1 MKYSTPTG
9 CGFKYSLVY
18 NSTSILSDISN
29 YDLKSA
35 HWRRGI
41 PNAFALILRG
51 NVGIGTTTPGYTLDV
66 NGTVKIWGE
75 LDMNSKKIT
84 NILNPTNNNDVAS
97 KSYVDTLISSLQT
110 QINNKVGYLDYLN
123 ISNEGWQDNVTYM
136 RADQRDGNIFMSAS
150 ESIPNVAFF
159 WKRFR
164 FHKL

>member
-1 MKYSTPTG
+1 
-9 CGFKYSLVY
+9 
-18 NSTSILSDISN
+18 
-29 YDLKSA
+29 
-35 HWRRGI
+35 
-41 PNAFALILRG
+41 
-51 NVGIGTTTPGYTLDV
+51 
-66 NGTVKIWGE
+66 
-75 LDMNSKKIT
+75 MNSKKIT

-136 RADQRDGNIFMSAS
+136 RADQRDGNLFMSAS
-150 ESIPNVAFF
+150 DSIPNVAFF